1 MGDESLVVVCIIY
14 IRNIGSLINATTKK
28 SLNKFHTL
36 NDMHMEP
43 ILGYTTQELDE
54 QKYYMPEPR

>member
-1 MGDESLVVVCIIY
+1 MGDENLVSCLQK
-14 IRNIGSLINATTKK
+14 RNIGSLINATTKK

-36 NDMHMEP
+36 KDMHMEP